1 VLPSPNVTITNGDSI
16 TVLYGNE
23 VNLLAIGANK
33 YSWTPTWALSNS
45 NSSNAWLSPKE
56 DATYFVYGIDT
67 NGCANHD
74 SIYVKINYTNPVFI
88 PNGFTP
94 NGDGNNDR
102 FKVSHYN
109 FEKVQEFRIFNR
121 FGEEVFS
128 GANNDGWD
136 GTYKGKMLDMDTYS
150 YIIRLA
156 YPDGQVKVFKGDVV
170 LMR

>member
-1 VLPSPNVTITNGDSI
+1 MCLIPKLWITPIHCSGI
-16 TVLYGNE
+16 G
-23 VNLLAIGANK
+23 NLLSA
-33 YSWTPTWALSNS
+33 
-45 NSSNAWLSPKE
+45 
-56 DATYFVYGIDT
+56 
-67 NGCANHD
+67 
-74 SIYVKINYTNPVFI
+74 NPVFI

-136 GTYKGKMLDMDTYS
+136 GTYKKQKLDMYKTHGDNKK
-150 YIIRLA
+150 IISKIIF
-156 YPDGQVKVFKGDVV
+156 Q
-170 LMR
+170 